1 MSGLGLRFTMTWLC
15 FFSLVRPKYPL
26 CIPSIMTLLAFS
38 DSGLVFFDYDFSY
51 LNIMAAVISLFV
63 GIIMTQ
69 SGLDKIFNWESELEF
84 MTEKFSKT
92 ILANLSTI
100 GLIQVTILETL
111 SGLLSL
117 LGSVMTLFY
126 GDESYGIMGLLLA
139 AGSFCILMA
148 GQRISKDYDGSA
160 ALVPYFILIIFGLF
174 VYSS

>member
-1 MSGLGLRFTMTWLC
+1 
-15 FFSLVRPKYPL
+15 
-26 CIPSIMTLLAFS
+26 
-38 DSGLVFFDYDFSY
+38 
-51 LNIMAAVISLFV
+51 
-63 GIIMTQ
+63 MTQ
-69 SGLDKIFNWESELEF
+69 SGLDKIFNWEGELNF
-84 MTEKFSKT
+84 ITEKFSKT
-92 ILANLSTI
+92 ILANFSAF

-139 AGSFCILMA
+139 AGSLCILMA

-160 ALVPYFILIIFGLF
+160 ALVPYFILAVFGLF

>member
-1 MSGLGLRFTMTWLC
+1 
-15 FFSLVRPKYPL
+15 
-26 CIPSIMTLLAFS
+26 
-38 DSGLVFFDYDFSY
+38 
-51 LNIMAAVISLFV
+51 
-63 GIIMTQ
+63 MTQ

-117 LGSVMTLFY
+117 LGAAMTLFY
-126 GDESYGIMGLLLA
+126 GDKSYGIVGLLLA

>member
-1 MSGLGLRFTMTWLC
+1 
-15 FFSLVRPKYPL
+15 
-26 CIPSIMTLLAFS
+26 
-38 DSGLVFFDYDFSY
+38 
-51 LNIMAAVISLFV
+51 
-63 GIIMTQ
+63 MTQ

-92 ILANLSTI
+92 ILANLSTM

-126 GDESYGIMGLLLA
+126 GEESYGIVGLLLA

-148 GQRISKDYDGSA
+148 GQRISKDYNFTMIKFIVLELKA
-160 ALVPYFILIIFGLF
+160 FILLI
-174 VYSS
+174 

>member
-1 MSGLGLRFTMTWLC
+1 MTILGFT
-15 FFSLVRPKYPL
+15 
-26 CIPSIMTLLAFS
+26 
-38 DSGLVFFDYDFSY
+38 DENLVFFDHDFSY

-92 ILANLSTI
+92 ILANLSTM

-126 GDESYGIMGLLLA
+126 GEESYGIVGLLLA

-148 GQRISKDYDGSA
+148 GQRISKDYEGA
-160 ALVPYFILIIFGLF
+160 AVLVPYFILTIFGLF
-174 VYSS
+174 IYSS